1 MRLRYDRREIPV
13 SRRCA
18 GGALLQRREF
28 LRLSALLGLGLLSG
42 CAAQPDAD
50 APSEQPTSAPAV
62 SFSADGAAARVV
74 AGTRSLAQMAILAG
88 MPPVGVTEDATDL
101 DGLPQDVA
109 TVGTAAHPSLEK
121 IVELAPT
128 LVLITAEVPAQKEL
142 EAGLDGA
149 GIAWRDVDVNGFGD
163 YAAHMQ
169 ALTEMS
175 GRDDLYQAN
184 VTDVSDAIVKVEE
197 SAAGLPQVSY
207 LALLVSSTKAKV
219 AKGDYFACE
228 VFDNLQM
235 ANVAEDDSSLDD
247 LSVEEIVAADPD
259 YVFVIPRGDEDEA
272 KAVFEQDFQ
281 AQPAWAS
288 LSAVKA
294 GRVNVLP
301 KDLFEYKPNE
311 RWAEAYS
318 YILDLREQER

>member
-1 MRLRYDRREIPV
+1 MRLRYDGREIPV

-149 GIAWRDVDVNGFGD
+149 GIAWRDGGVNGFGD

-169 ALTEMS
+169 GGKEWLRQVHAPSLPCGRAPAWREHPS
-175 GRDDLYQAN
+175 GR
-184 VTDVSDAIVKVEE
+184 
-197 SAAGLPQVSY
+197 
-207 LALLVSSTKAKV
+207 
-219 AKGDYFACE
+219 
-228 VFDNLQM
+228 
-235 ANVAEDDSSLDD
+235 
-247 LSVEEIVAADPD
+247 
-259 YVFVIPRGDEDEA
+259 RGA
-272 KAVFEQDFQ
+272 
-281 AQPAWAS
+281 
-288 LSAVKA
+288 
-294 GRVNVLP
+294 R
-301 KDLFEYKPNE
+301 
-311 RWAEAYS
+311 
-318 YILDLREQER
+318 

>member
-1 MRLRYDRREIPV
+1 M
-13 SRRCA
+13 
-18 GGALLQRREF
+18 LQRREF
-28 LRLSALLGLGLLSG
+28 LRLSVLLGAGILAG
-42 CAAQPDAD
+42 CAAQPDASAFSTQSEGASD
-50 APSEQPTSAPAV
+50 ASSSTDATST
-62 SFSADGAAARVV
+62 RVV
-74 AGTRSLAQMAILAG
+74 AASRSLAQMAILAG
-88 MPPVGVTEDATDL
+88 MPPVGVTEDAADL
-101 DGLPQDVA
+101 DGLPADVE
-109 TVGTAAHPSLEK
+109 TVGTPAKPSLEK
-121 IVELAPT
+121 IVALAPT

-175 GRDDLYQAN
+175 GRNDLYQAN
-184 VTDVSDAIVKVEE
+184 VADVSDAIAKVEE

-235 ANVAEDDSSLDD
+235 ANVTEDDSSLDD
-247 LSVEEIVAADPD
+247 LSVEAIVAADPD

-272 KAVFEQDFQ
+272 KAVFKQDFQ

-294 GRVNVLP
+294 DRVNVLP

-318 YILDLREQER
+318 YILDLREQEG

>member
-1 MRLRYDRREIPV
+1 M
-13 SRRCA
+13 
-18 GGALLQRREF
+18 LQRIEF

-42 CAAQPDAD
+42 CTAQPDAG
-50 APSEQPTSAPAV
+50 ASSERPTSAPAV
-62 SFSADGAAARVV
+62 SSSADGAAARVV

-121 IVELAPT
+121 IVALTPT

-175 GRDDLYQAN
+175 GRNDLYQAN
-184 VTDVSDAIVKVEE
+184 VADVSDAIAKVEE

-219 AKGDYFACE
+219 AKGDYY
-228 VFDNLQM
+228 
-235 ANVAEDDSSLDD
+235 SSLDD
-247 LSVEEIVAADPD
+247 LSVEAIVAADPD

-272 KAVFEQDFQ
+272 KAAFKQAFQ

-294 GRVNVLP
+294 DRVNVLP

-318 YILDLREQER
+318 YILDLREQEG

>member
-1 MRLRYDRREIPV
+1 M
-13 SRRCA
+13 
-18 GGALLQRREF
+18 LQRREF
-28 LRLSALLGLGLLSG
+28 LRLSALLGLGLLPG
-42 CAAQPDAD
+42 CAAQQDAGTS
-50 APSEQPTSAPAV
+50 SERSTSASDA
-62 SFSADGAAARVV
+62 SSSADGAAARVV
-74 AGTRSLAQMAILAG
+74 AGTRSLAQMAVLAG

-121 IVELAPT
+121 IVALAPA

-142 EAGLDGA
+142 EPSLEGA

-169 ALTEMS
+169 TLTEMS
-175 GRDDLYQAN
+175 GRDDLFQVN
-184 VTDVSDAIVKVEE
+184 VSDVSDAIARVEE
-197 SAAGLPQVSY
+197 SAADLPQVSY

-219 AKGDYFACE
+219 VKGDYFACE

-235 ANVAEDDSSLDD
+235 ANVAEDGGSLDD
-247 LSVEEIVAADPD
+247 LSVEAIVAADPT
-259 YVFVIPRGDEDEA
+259 YVFVIPRGDEDKA
-272 KAVFEQDFQ
+272 KEVFEQDFQ

-288 LSAVKA
+288 LSAVQA

-318 YILDLREQER
+318 YILDLREQEG

>member
-1 MRLRYDRREIPV
+1 M
-13 SRRCA
+13 
-18 GGALLQRREF
+18 LQRIEF

-42 CAAQPDAD
+42 CTAQPDAG
-50 APSEQPTSAPAV
+50 ASSERPTSAPAV
-62 SFSADGAAARVV
+62 SSSADGAAARVV

-121 IVELAPT
+121 IVALAPT

-175 GRDDLYQAN
+175 GRNDLYQAN
-184 VTDVSDAIVKVEE
+184 VADVSDAIAKVEE

-228 VFDNLQM
+228 VFDNLQ
-235 ANVAEDDSSLDD
+235 
-247 LSVEEIVAADPD
+247 IADPD

-272 KAVFEQDFQ
+272 KAVFKQDFQ

-318 YILDLREQER
+318 YILDLREQEG

>member
-1 MRLRYDRREIPV
+1 
-13 SRRCA
+13 
-18 GGALLQRREF
+18 
-28 LRLSALLGLGLLSG
+28 
-42 CAAQPDAD
+42 
-50 APSEQPTSAPAV
+50 
-62 SFSADGAAARVV
+62 
-74 AGTRSLAQMAILAG
+74 MAILAG

-149 GIAWRDVDVNGFGD
+149 GIAWRDVGVNGFGD

-184 VTDVSDAIVKVEE
+184 VTDVSDAIAKVEE

-247 LSVEEIVAADPD
+247 LSVEAIVAADPD

-288 LSAVKA
+288 LSADKA

-301 KDLFEYKPNE
+301 KDLFEYKPND

>member
-1 MRLRYDRREIPV
+1 
-13 SRRCA
+13 
-18 GGALLQRREF
+18 
-28 LRLSALLGLGLLSG
+28 
-42 CAAQPDAD
+42 
-50 APSEQPTSAPAV
+50 
-62 SFSADGAAARVV
+62 
-74 AGTRSLAQMAILAG
+74 MAILAG

-175 GRDDLYQAN
+175 GRDDLSQAN

>member
-1 MRLRYDRREIPV
+1 M
-13 SRRCA
+13 
-18 GGALLQRREF
+18 LQRREF
-28 LRLSALLGLGLLSG
+28 LRLSALLALGFLPG
-42 CAAQPDAD
+42 CAMRQDAD
-50 APSEQPTSAPAV
+50 ASSEPTSASDA
-62 SFSADGAAARVV
+62 SSSADGAAVRVV
-74 AGTRSLAQMAILAG
+74 AGSRSLAQMAILAG

-121 IVELAPT
+121 IVALAPA

-142 EAGLDGA
+142 EPGLDGA

-163 YAAHMQ
+163 YASHMQ

-175 GRDDLYQAN
+175 GRDDLFQVN
-184 VTDVSDAIVKVEE
+184 VADVSDAIDRVEE
-197 SAAGLPQVSY
+197 SAADLPHVSY

-228 VFDNLQM
+228 IFDNLQM

-247 LSVEEIVAADPD
+247 LSVEAIVASGPN
-259 YVFVIPRGDEDEA
+259 YIFVIPRGNEDEA

-281 AQPAWAS
+281 AQPAWRS
-288 LSAVKA
+288 LSAVTA

-318 YILDLREQER
+318 YILDLREQEG

>member
-1 MRLRYDRREIPV
+1 M
-13 SRRCA
+13 
-18 GGALLQRREF
+18 LQRIEF

-42 CAAQPDAD
+42 CAAQPDAG
-50 APSEQPTSAPAV
+50 ASSERPTSAPAV
-62 SFSADGAAARVV
+62 SSSADGAAARVV

-121 IVELAPT
+121 IVALAPT

-175 GRDDLYQAN
+175 GRNDLYQAN
-184 VTDVSDAIVKVEE
+184 VAERLRRHSQGRGERRRPPASELPGASRLVDQGEGRE
-197 SAAGLPQVSY
+197 GRLLRLRGL
-207 LALLVSSTKAKV
+207 
-219 AKGDYFACE
+219 
-228 VFDNLQM
+228 
-235 ANVAEDDSSLDD
+235 
-247 LSVEEIVAADPD
+247 
-259 YVFVIPRGDEDEA
+259 
-272 KAVFEQDFQ
+272 
-281 AQPAWAS
+281 
-288 LSAVKA
+288 
-294 GRVNVLP
+294 
-301 KDLFEYKPNE
+301 
-311 RWAEAYS
+311 
-318 YILDLREQER
+318 